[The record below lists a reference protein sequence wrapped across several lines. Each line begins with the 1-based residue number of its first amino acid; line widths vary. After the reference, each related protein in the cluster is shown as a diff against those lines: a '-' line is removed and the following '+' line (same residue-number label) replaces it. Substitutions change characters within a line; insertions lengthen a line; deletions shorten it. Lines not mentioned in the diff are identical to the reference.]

1 MHLETIAVRRAAESN
16 PLGDVAPPLHL
27 STTFERDEHYQL
39 RDTFLY
45 ARANNPTRQELET
58 LLAAL
63 EGGAA
68 AMAFASGQAATYAIF
83 QSLSSGDHV
92 LLPDDAYYGTPL
104 LLHDLLSKWG
114 IGYSRVDMT
123 DLQRLEEAIQPE
135 TRLIWIETPSN
146 PLLKITDIAA
156 VGAIAQRRG
165 IRTVCDNTWPTPF
178 ITNPLALGCDAVMH
192 STTKYLGGHSDV
204 LAGAIICRQADAWTE
219 QLRAIQV
226 HGGAV
231 SSPFDCWL
239 VLRGIKS
246 LAVRLRQQCQNAQQL
261 AHFLESHPAVEA
273 VHYPGLP
280 SHKGYAI
287 AQHQMRLPGAMLSVQ
302 LKGDAASALRWATS
316 LRLFTCA
323 TSLGGVESLI
333 EHRATVE
340 GPESHTPPNLLRI
353 SVGLEHSED
362 LLDDMEQAF
371 ARL

>member
-16 PLGDVAPPLHL
+16 HLGDVAPPLHL
-27 STTFERDEHYQL
+27 STTFERDENYQL

-45 ARANNPTRQELET
+45 SRANNPTRQELEA

-123 DLQRLEEAIQPE
+123 DLQQVEEAIRPE

-146 PLLKITDIAA
+146 PLLKITDVAA
-156 VGAIAQRRG
+156 IVAVARRRG

-204 LAGAIICRQADAWTE
+204 LAGAIVCKQADAWTE

-261 AHFLESHPAVEA
+261 ADFLESHPRVEA
-273 VHYPGLP
+273 VHYPGLA

-287 AQHQMRLPGAMLSVQ
+287 AQRQMRLPGAMLSVQ
-302 LKGDAASALRWATS
+302 LKGDATNALRWATS
-316 LRLFTCA
+316 LHLFTCA

-340 GPESHTPPNLLRI
+340 GPESRTPSNLLRI

-362 LLDDMEQAF
+362 LLHDMEQAF